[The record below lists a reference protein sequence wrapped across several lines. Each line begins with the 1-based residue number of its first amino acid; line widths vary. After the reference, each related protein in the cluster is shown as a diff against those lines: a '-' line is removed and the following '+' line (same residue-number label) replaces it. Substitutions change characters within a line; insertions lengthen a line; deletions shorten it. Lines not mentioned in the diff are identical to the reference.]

1 VTFFA
6 LFKPLHPLFLISNV
20 SRIDYEVGG
29 TPYLRKD
36 RKIRVLIEEFADK
49 CQVNSDI
56 WSKKGSREREVWN
69 ENCICRKSY

>member
-1 VTFFA
+1 
-6 LFKPLHPLFLISNV
+6 
-20 SRIDYEVGG
+20 VGG

-69 ENCICRKSY
+69 ENCICKKSY